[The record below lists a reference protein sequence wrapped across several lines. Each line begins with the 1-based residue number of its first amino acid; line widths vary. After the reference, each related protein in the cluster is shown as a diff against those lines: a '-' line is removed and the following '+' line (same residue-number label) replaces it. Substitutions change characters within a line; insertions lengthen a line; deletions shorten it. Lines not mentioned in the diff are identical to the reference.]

1 MTTVSSDTAASNTA
15 RPDDAEPPASF
26 DACRALDPAEMAE
39 KLRLWARELGFQ
51 QLGIT
56 DTDLDAHEAYLN
68 RWLEAGY
75 HGEMDYMARH
85 GTKRTRPAEL
95 EPGTLRI
102 ISVRM
107 DYLPPEIETTRVLGQ
122 PERAYVARY
131 ALGRDYH
138 KLIRKR
144 LTQLAQ
150 KLQKEIGEFGFRAF
164 VDSAPVMERALAQKA
179 GIGWF
184 GKNAMILNPK
194 AGSLFFLG
202 ELYTDLP
209 LPVDQPFERD
219 HCGKCTR
226 CQTWCPTGAI
236 VDDKVIDARRCISY
250 LTIEKHGPIPLE
262 YRHAMGNRVFG
273 CDDCQLVC
281 PFTRFTRATREN
293 DFAPRHALDR
303 ARLVDL
309 FNWSEPEFLEHTQG
323 SAIRRLGYERWL
335 RNLAVGLGNAP
346 FSEEIVTALRAR
358 LAWPSD
364 MVREHIRWALAEQYQ
379 KRDGGREAFRAPLIE
394 AGYDDIIARQP
405 A

>member
-1 MTTVSSDTAASNTA
+1 MNTVSPHSPEPGNIDDPMPREAS
-15 RPDDAEPPASF
+15 
-26 DACRALDPAEMAE
+26 RALDPAEMAE
-39 KLRLWARELGFQ
+39 KLKIWGRELGFQ

-56 DTDLDAHEAYLN
+56 DTDLDAHEDYLN

-85 GTKRTRPAEL
+85 GTRRTRPAEL

-107 DYLPPEIETTRVLGQ
+107 DYLPPEIESTRVLGQ

-150 KLQKEIGEFGFRAF
+150 KLQKEIGTFGFRAF

-209 LPVDQPFERD
+209 LPVDAPFERD

-250 LTIEKHGPIPLE
+250 LTIEKHGAIPLE

-281 PFTRFTRATREN
+281 PFTRFTRATREQ

-303 ARLVDL
+303 ARLIDL

-346 FSEEIVTALRAR
+346 FSDEIVSALKAR
-358 LAWPSD
+358 LSWPSD
-364 MVREHIRWALAEQYQ
+364 LVREHVRWALSQQAQ
-379 KRDGGREAFRAPLIE
+379 KRDATREAASAPLIE
-394 AGYDDIIARQP
+394 AGFKDIIARQST
-405 A
+405 